1 MTNVDRCH
9 MLIWVLSQLVI
20 RLVRIRVV
28 CREHLS
34 ADNAPVVVAA
44 NHIGWIDPFA
54 IIAALGPMRP
64 VVFLAA
70 REHVEKRRLL
80 DWLLGRLGAVIKV
93 ERTSLRQREVLR
105 AAEARITG
113 GASTALFPE
122 GRINVIATTGRP
134 LLPFEP
140 GAAVIA
146 RRSNVP
152 IVPMAIA
159 GSDDLYFGR
168 RIRIAI
174 GPPIT
179 PGPNHRTDET
189 TTTCLRD
196 TILTLIPPT
205 PPHNRVRIGK
215 WLGRLV

>member
-1 MTNVDRCH
+1 
-9 MLIWVLSQLVI
+9 MLTWALAQIII

-28 CREHLS
+28 GRQHLPPDS
-34 ADNAPVVVAA
+34 GPVVIAC

-54 IIAALGPMRP
+54 IIAALGPKRP

-70 REHVEKRRLL
+70 REHVEKRWLL

-105 AAEARITG
+105 AADATLKG
-113 GASTALFPE
+113 SASIALFPE
-122 GRINVIATTGRP
+122 GRINVVATTGQP

-146 RRSNVP
+146 RRGGVP

-159 GSDDLYFGR
+159 GSDDLYLGR
-168 RIRIAI
+168 RITIAI
-174 GPPIT
+174 GSPIT
-179 PGPNHRTDET
+179 PGTTHRTDEAT
-189 TTTCLRD
+189 TACLRD
-196 TILTLIPPT
+196 AILALRPPT
-205 PPHNRVRIGK
+205 PPHNRLRIGK
-215 WLGRLV
+215 WLGRLA